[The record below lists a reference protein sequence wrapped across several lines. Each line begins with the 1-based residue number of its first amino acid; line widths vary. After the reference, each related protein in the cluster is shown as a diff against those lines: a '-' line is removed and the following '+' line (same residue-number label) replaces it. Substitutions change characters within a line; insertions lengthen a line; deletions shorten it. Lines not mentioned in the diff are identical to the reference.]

1 MCRNTAVR
9 LAAFWRRTLR
19 ISGLKSK
26 AVMKVTF
33 KTVTGANFSL
43 DFEGG
48 AKVGRCLQTSTYSYL
63 PSLGDRKK

>member
-1 MCRNTAVR
+1 M
-9 LAAFWRRTLR
+9 R